1 MIETKESVLG
11 FHGFSNVRRSAKRSG
26 ITFDV
31 TAAYRIGLAAIVAN
45 RGSPQ
50 KHVWRA
56 EIILMSEDGLGT
68 VAIMAATGKSQTCVW
83 RWQERFMAERVDG
96 LLRDKSRPPIAPLD
110 PELVDQ
116 LVVLTLET
124 PRQEALH
131 WDCVRWAR
139 HRDRGLFGRQ
149 DLARARL
156 APHRWRSFKLS
167 SDKALAEKLHD
178 VVGLCVCPP
187 AHAIMPLSCPS
198 MKEPD
203 PGAGPDT
210 AGTPVKEGSWWRDD
224 DP

>member
-11 FHGFSNVRRSAKRSG
+11 YHGFSNVRRSAKRSG

-31 TAAYRIGLAAIVAN
+31 TAAYRIRLEAIVAN

-50 KHVWRA
+50 KHVWCA

-68 VAIMAATGKSQTCVW
+68 VVIMAATGKSQTCVW
-83 RWQERFMAERVDG
+83 RWQERFMAERVDC

-124 PRQEALH
+124 PRQEASH
-131 WDCVRWAR
+131 WDCACDGQG

-149 DLARARL
+149 DLARAL
-156 APHRWRSFKLS
+156 LTPHRWRTFKLS
-167 SDKALAEKLHD
+167 SDKAFDEKLHD

-187 AHAIMPLSCPS
+187 AHAIVLSVDERARS
-198 MKEPD
+198 RRWTGYSQD
-203 PGAGPDT
+203 
-210 AGTPVKEGSWWRDD
+210 SR
-224 DP
+224 